1 MSFRFSSLPF
11 KLFTLCFLF
20 MFGTVTLVSQ
30 LSYRFIQNEVRAN
43 NDFFISQMLSKVDQ
57 YVTLSFSSLQTILSA
72 IDSSYVPETD
82 TVETMKPQLQQL
94 YNLNFNSIT
103 NVYII
108 KEDTSSVG
116 GSPLSPAF
124 DNPNAERR
132 SFLEQAA
139 ANKVGTLVSL
149 PYRSKQSG
157 WTVTLTRFL
166 HGSQP
171 PAVAALDMDLQALE
185 KTLLQINRDD
195 LVSIVIMDERGSMIA
210 GSLGDAG
217 KLNLED
223 HTFQLGDISSKEL
236 LSRSGNVMQ
245 FKSGSNQN
253 WTARKYPASHFNWTL
268 ISLYNDS
275 LTKRSLQHIEPYYFG
290 MLAIGLLLSAA
301 VAGLI
306 TRFIR
311 KPLGNLMTKM
321 KLVKQGFLDIP
332 IIMDRKDEFGE
343 LSRTFDLMIK
353 QINELVESLR
363 SNKELKRELEI
374 QVLQSQINPHFLY
387 NTLGSIGNV
396 VRLGMHDQVDPIIRS
411 LIKILEY
418 GIGDVAE
425 KVTLRD
431 ELMNVR
437 DYIFI
442 QNIRYSS
449 QFEIVE
455 QIEDELYDF
464 PLFRMLLQPIV
475 ENSMFH
481 GYRGGRVSGQIIIKA
496 SRVGEHV
503 IVEVQ
508 DFGAGMTNKQLEQLL
523 LPGRPAKPNNRKRIG
538 LINIHQRIQLNY
550 GESYGLEISSEP
562 DCGTCVTAKFPG
574 N

>member
-11 KLFTLCFLF
+11 KLFILCFLF
-20 MFGTVTLVSQ
+20 VFGTVTLVSQ
-30 LSYRFIQNEVRAN
+30 LSYRFIQNEVRTN

-57 YVTLSFSSLQTILSA
+57 YITLSHSSLQTILSA
-72 IDSSYVPETD
+72 IDSSYVPGMD
-82 TVETMKPQLQQL
+82 TAESMKQELQQL
-94 YNLNFNSIT
+94 YNLNFNSIS

-124 DNPNAERR
+124 DSPNPERKAFR
-132 SFLEQAA
+132 EEAV
-139 ANKVGTLVSL
+139 ANKISTMVSE
-149 PYRSKQSG
+149 PYQSKQSG
-157 WTVTLTRFL
+157 WTVTLTRYL

-171 PAVAALDMDLQALE
+171 AEVAALDMDLQALE

-195 LVSIVIMDERGSMIA
+195 LVSIVIIDQRGSMVA

-217 KLNLED
+217 KVNPVD
-223 HTFQLGDISSKEL
+223 RTFQLGELSSQDL
-236 LSRSGNVMQ
+236 LAGGNVMQ
-245 FKSGSNQN
+245 FQSGSKQN
-253 WTARKYPASHFNWTL
+253 WTVRKYPASYYNWTIL
-268 ISLYNDS
+268 SLYNDS
-275 LTKRSLQHIEPYYFG
+275 LTQRSLKHIEPYYF
-290 MLAIGLLLSAA
+290 MLLAIGLLLSAL
-301 VAGLI
+301 VAWLI
-306 TRFIR
+306 ARFIR
-311 KPLGNLMTKM
+311 QPLGNLMTKM

-332 IIMDRKDEFGE
+332 IVMDRKDEFGE

-396 VRLGMHDQVDPIIRS
+396 VRLGMYGQVDPIIRS

-431 ELMNVR
+431 ELNNVQ

-449 QFEIVE
+449 QFEVVE
-455 QIEDELYDF
+455 QIEEELYDF

-481 GYRGGRVSGQIIIKA
+481 GYSGGRVPGQIIITA
-496 SRVGEHV
+496 SRSGEH
-503 IVEVQ
+503 IVVRVR
-508 DFGAGMTNKQLEQLL
+508 DFGTGMTAHRDV
-523 LPGRPAKPNNRKRIG
+523 RPSRI
-538 LINIHQRIQLNY
+538 
-550 GESYGLEISSEP
+550 
-562 DCGTCVTAKFPG
+562 TASG
-574 N
+574 SD